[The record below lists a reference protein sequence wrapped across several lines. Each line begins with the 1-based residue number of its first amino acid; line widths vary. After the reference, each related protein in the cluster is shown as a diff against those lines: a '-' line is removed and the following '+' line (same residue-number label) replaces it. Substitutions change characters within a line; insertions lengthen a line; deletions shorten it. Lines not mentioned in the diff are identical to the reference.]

1 MEIKNL
7 KIAAQ
12 RIKTAVEREDKIILY
27 GDADLDGVTSLIIL
41 KESIKNLGGR
51 EIVVYFP
58 NLEKDGYGLNKKAL
72 DFLKKEAPSLLILL
86 DCGISNFEEIELAKK
101 LLFEVIVIDHH
112 EVLDKLPSAQIIVDP
127 KQKGD
132 DYPFK
137 SLATSGIAFKLAEI
151 LLGDKMTGFLRSNFL
166 ELVAI
171 STIADM
177 MPEKE
182 DNELM
187 IREGLLSLENSLRP
201 GFKAFKE
208 LEEIKDYVSTREFA
222 QKIISA
228 LNISKIKDHLNET
241 YLLLTSRTIDEAQD
255 LARELLEKRIQR
267 QAKIIE
273 ITEIIENQALE
284 KSQDNIVFEES
295 SDWPI
300 PLLGT
305 IASRTLAYF
314 QKPTFIVSRGTKK
327 SRGSV
332 RMPKEMNGVQ
342 ALKNCSQ
349 FLEGFGGHP
358 PAAGF
363 AIKNENLEKFKNC
376 LIQYFKK

>member
-1 MEIKNL
+1 M

-12 RIKTAVEREDKIILY
+12 RIKTAIEREDKIILY

-72 DFLKKEAPSLLILL
+72 DSLKKEAPSLLILL

-201 GFKAFKE
+201 GFRAFKE
-208 LEEIKDYVSTREFA
+208 LKETKDYVSTREFA
-222 QKIISA
+222 QKIVST
-228 LNISKIKDHLNET
+228 LNISKNKDHLNES

-273 ITEIIENQALE
+273 ITEIIENQA
-284 KSQDNIVFEES
+284 FE
-295 SDWPI
+295 
-300 PLLGT
+300 
-305 IASRTLAYF
+305 
-314 QKPTFIVSRGTKK
+314 
-327 SRGSV
+327 
-332 RMPKEMNGVQ
+332 
-342 ALKNCSQ
+342 
-349 FLEGFGGHP
+349 
-358 PAAGF
+358 
-363 AIKNENLEKFKNC
+363 
-376 LIQYFKK
+376 

>member
-1 MEIKNL
+1 M

-137 SLATSGIAFKLAEI
+137 TLATSGITFKLAEI

-201 GFKAFKE
+201 GFKAFKK
-208 LEEIKDYVSTREFA
+208 LEEMKDYVSTREFA
-222 QKIISA
+222 QKIVST
-228 LNISKIKDHLNET
+228 LNISKNKDHLNES

-273 ITEIIENQALE
+273 ITEIIENQASE
-284 KSQDNIVFEES
+284 KSEDNIVFEES